1 MGKGWSFRALSE
13 CTTLPKSIHG
23 HQPGSCPNLV
33 LWGFM
38 EASLHRHSC
47 LSHWPWM
54 FEFNLQ
60 PLSSLWRSGWD
71 CKLQHSSHMTGSTGN
86 HPTPSL
92 VLFQKS
98 PHWHQLTCGLV
109 MNNTTLISL
118 FWLWIDFRKWGLVTK
133 YYNKRCPHGSYHLG
147 NSKGFE
153 HCELETR
160 MKTAYFCYYKSQYH
174 YQQIPSILS
183 SKNTKIQPWFTPS
196 TILIQ
201 IPVSTCLIYCNIP
214 HWPP

>member
-1 MGKGWSFRALSE
+1 
-13 CTTLPKSIHG
+13 
-23 HQPGSCPNLV
+23 
-33 LWGFM
+33 
-38 EASLHRHSC
+38 
-47 LSHWPWM
+47 M

-71 CKLQHSSHMTGSTGN
+71 CKLQHSSHMIGSTGSQ
-86 HPTPSL
+86 PTLSL

-147 NSKGFE
+147 NSKGIE

-183 SKNTKIQPWFTPS
+183 SKHTKIQPWLTPS

-201 IPVSTCLIYCNIP
+201 ILVSTCLIYAIFPVGLPDPTLSPASHGQNRRWNGLIKIRPCLSSP
-214 HWPP
+214 LKLQRLRFLLK